1 MYEIDIAGLEKLM
14 QAGHAA
20 EEYAWNHYDELIAR
34 KHSYTLYGS
43 SGHGIGASIP
53 GKFVPRSARK
63 LTKKTRRKDYTVYEL
78 DEEFKVLRTIAVLD
92 YTKIDVTYHHFEID
106 GVTYAVPFSGNQK
119 GICASDT
126 IALQFAD
133 NRPIYCGMTKI
144 RSRYIVAQFYEY
156 QSDSKMIVTSYG
168 YWPASKF
175 SRHGYPVDPSA
186 PIGALNSPADRGVS
200 EESIEYIEFS
210 RWFE

>member
-34 KHSYTLYGS
+34 KHSYTLYGPNS
-43 SGHGIGASIP
+43 YGIGASIP
-53 GKFVPRSARK
+53 GKIVPRNARK

-78 DEEFKVLRTIAVLD
+78 DEDFKVLRTIAVLD
-92 YTKIDVTYHHFEID
+92 YTKIDVTFHHFEMN
-106 GVTYAVPFSGNQK
+106 GVTYAVPFYGNQK
-119 GICASDT
+119 EMGGSDT
-126 IALQFAD
+126 FALQFAD
-133 NRPIYCGMTKI
+133 NRPIYCGI
-144 RSRYIVAQFYEY
+144 IGGRSIAAQFYEY

-168 YWPASKF
+168 YWPVSKF

-186 PIGALNSPADRGVS
+186 PIGSLNSPADRGVS